1 MRNIICFLTL
11 RPCELFYNFVKQLPN
26 SENIFICIDDNNY
39 EIPGYDGKIP
49 IIKYNNTLTQSK
61 GYKSTYLWKDTVS
74 ISRDKALYHF
84 CENDI
89 EYDNIW
95 FLEEDVFIPTLNTI
109 MDLDN
114 KYQQGDLLV
123 SAHEIFDNDIETL
136 SNLQWPNEWHWKH
149 VSRQIKLSK
158 PYAKSMICAIRCSKK
173 MLNSI
178 KKYAQKHR
186 NLFLDECLFN
196 TIAMHDELDI
206 KVIPELNTI
215 TWNNEWSKE
224 LIKPHNL
231 YHPVKCL
238 QTQYEFRK

>member
-49 IIKYNNTLTQSK
+49 IIKYNNKLTQSK
-61 GYKSTYLWKDTVS
+61 GYKSTYLWKDNVS

-136 SNLQWPNEWHWKH
+136 SNEWHWKH
-149 VSRQIKLSK
+149 ITCVCENGVRFYVLASLPLRSPQT
-158 PYAKSMICAIRCSKK
+158 PRFNVAEYA
-173 MLNSI
+173 
-178 KKYAQKHR
+178 
-186 NLFLDECLFN
+186 
-196 TIAMHDELDI
+196 
-206 KVIPELNTI
+206 
-215 TWNNEWSKE
+215 
-224 LIKPHNL
+224 
-231 YHPVKCL
+231 
-238 QTQYEFRK
+238 